1 MPITPLFPSRHDA
14 GKMKP
19 CKSEHRK
26 LIVTEAFIVV
36 QTAEQAVDR
45 LAELHERATSALN
58 SALKRYLKDRVEPDA
73 EQRAQFRYPELRLTY
88 HCQGEVP
95 QTTRAY
101 AKVQLPGTYSVTVTH
116 PAAFRKYL
124 LEQLVPLMH
133 DFTVTVEVGVSQQ
146 NIPYPYVVEQGD
158 ELAGSGVTAA
168 VLPGVVSAPRNNAR
182 GGCCRPGFSPGAP
195 PGAGFAERVLRKIL
209 PAQGPPASV

>member
-1 MPITPLFPSRHDA
+1 M
-14 GKMKP
+14 
-19 CKSEHRK
+19 
-26 LIVTEAFIVV
+26 TEAFIIV

-45 LAELHERATSALN
+45 LAHLHNRATTAL
-58 SALKRYLKDRVEPDA
+58 SQALKRYLKDRVEPDA
-73 EQRAQFRYPELRLTY
+73 EQRAMFRYPELRLTY

-133 DFTVTVEVGVSQQ
+133 DFTVTVEVGISQQ
-146 NIPYPYVVEQGD
+146 NIPYPYVCLLYTSDAAD
-158 ELAGSGVTAA
+158 E
-168 VLPGVVSAPRNNAR
+168 
-182 GGCCRPGFSPGAP
+182 
-195 PGAGFAERVLRKIL
+195 
-209 PAQGPPASV
+209 